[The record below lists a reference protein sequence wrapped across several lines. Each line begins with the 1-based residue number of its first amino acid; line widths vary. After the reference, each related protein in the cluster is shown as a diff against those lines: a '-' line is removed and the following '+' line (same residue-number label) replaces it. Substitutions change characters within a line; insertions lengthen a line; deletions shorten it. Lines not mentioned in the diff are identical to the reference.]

1 MPHGTRQVYRDEH
14 DGAGAWLADEQ
25 RPGRH
30 LSPTT
35 RRLLALVESAYDALA
50 REAAGG
56 PPTGFP

>member
-1 MPHGTRQVYRDEH
+1 MYRDEH